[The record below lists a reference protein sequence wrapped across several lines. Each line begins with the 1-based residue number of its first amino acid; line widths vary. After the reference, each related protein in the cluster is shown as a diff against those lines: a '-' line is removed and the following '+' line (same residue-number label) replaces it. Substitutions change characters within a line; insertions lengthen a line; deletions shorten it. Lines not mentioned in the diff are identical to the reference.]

1 MGEVNRRNYFQANLL
16 FDKMACIKIMGNNRK
31 LKWKASPLFRASL
44 VSGKGV
50 LMLQEKAIT
59 GNFVNPATVFPLLR
73 AMQRTR
79 LFLKELSFS
88 QVLTF
93 SAS

>member
-16 FDKMACIKIMGNNRK
+16 FDKMDGIKIMGINRK
-31 LKWKASPLFRASL
+31 LKWKASPLFKASL

-59 GNFVNPATVFPLLR
+59 GNFVNPAIVLLLLR
-73 AMQRTR
+73 AMQRTQ
-79 LFLKELSFS
+79 LFLQELSFS
-88 QVLTF
+88 QALTF